1 MTMKKTF
8 IAASIA
14 LAALSGC
21 NSDSSVETYTEAR
34 FATFN
39 LSFDRATYED
49 LVAEMTLSREEQ
61 SALIERYK
69 NDDASLTEKEIETAE
84 KVIQIRNVA
93 ETIQRVRPN
102 AFVLAEFNN
111 DGTGKDMKALNG
123 FHDNYLAHSQND
135 QKPIAF
141 AYKKN
146 VATNTGLPSE
156 YDLNLDGSASGTG
169 DDAWGFGFYHGQY
182 AFAVFSQF
190 EIDEDNVRTFQNF
203 KWKDMPGEK
212 NIEIVNCE
220 VELPTG
226 KECGDAWYS
235 DEAWAEFPLSSK
247 NHADIPVII
256 PQPNGENEVVHFLVS
271 HPAPPIFDNPAKHN
285 TERNRAELQFW
296 NDYIDSKNYMYDDKG
311 VYGGLPAGS
320 NFVVAGDLN
329 ADHQM
334 GDGDRETIANLIT
347 HSMVNIE
354 GTLGSFAPASKGGE
368 YCLNEGICTRN
379 PDTPHV
385 ENITSTSGLR
395 LDYVIPSATLDV
407 KGSGVFWPAGNEDG
421 YYLVYDEELGN
432 SKGVSSD
439 HRMVWVDLDLTK

>member
-21 NSDSSVETYTEAR
+21 NSSDSVNTYTEAR

-49 LVAEMTLSREEQ
+49 LVAEMSLTQDEQ
-61 SALIERYK
+61 SVLIERYK
-69 NDDASLTEKEIETAE
+69 NEDRSLTDQEIATAE

-93 ETIQRVRPN
+93 EIIQRVRPN

-111 DGTGKDMKALNG
+111 DGNGEDMKALNG

-135 QKPIAF
+135 QQPIAF
-141 AYKKN
+141 AYKQN
-146 VATNTGLPSE
+146 IATNTGLPSD
-156 YDLNLDGSASGTG
+156 YDLNLDGTASGTG

-190 EIDEDNVRTFQNF
+190 EIDKENVRTFQHF

-212 NIEIVNCE
+212 NIEIVNCD
-220 VELPTG
+220 VELPAD
-226 KECGDAWYS
+226 KKCGDAWYS
-235 DEAWAEFPLSSK
+235 DEAWAQFPLSSK

-256 PQPNGENEVVHFLVS
+256 PQPNGEKEVVHFLVS

-320 NFVVAGDLN
+320 HFVVAGDLN

-334 GDGDRETIANLIT
+334 GDGDRETIANLIS
-347 HSMVNIE
+347 HSMVNVE
-354 GTLGSFAPASKGGE
+354 GTLGSYAPTSNGGE
-368 YCLNEGICTRN
+368 FCLNEGICTRN